1 MRSVTHPAVLL
12 LYSLCLS
19 LFLGACKGFES
30 APVQSSGT
38 PVNDWSNP
46 GAADMPD
53 AAATGAQN
61 RYGH

>member
-1 MRSVTHPAVLL
+1 MRSATYPAALL
-12 LYSLCLS
+12 LCSLSIGLV
-19 LFLGACKGFES
+19 LGACKGFES

-61 RYGH
+61 RYHH